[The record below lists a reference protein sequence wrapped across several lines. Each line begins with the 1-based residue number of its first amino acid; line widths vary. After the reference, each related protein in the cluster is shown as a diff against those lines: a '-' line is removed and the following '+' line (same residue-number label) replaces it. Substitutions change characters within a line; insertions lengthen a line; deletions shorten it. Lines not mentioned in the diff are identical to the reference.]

1 MTSIAIREQL
11 QQQIDTLPDDVVRQ
25 IADFTFF
32 VMARRDIVPMYAD
45 WTNHQWQR
53 FSLEQFFRED
63 DEVEY
68 SLEDAQEIYHS

>member
-1 MTSIAIREQL
+1 MTAVAFRKQL
-11 QQQIDTLPDDVVRQ
+11 QKQIDMLPDDIVKQ

-32 VMARRDIVPMYAD
+32 VMARQEIAPLYAD
-45 WTNHQWQR
+45 WDSDQWQD

-68 SLEDAQEIYHS
+68 SLEDAQEIYHP